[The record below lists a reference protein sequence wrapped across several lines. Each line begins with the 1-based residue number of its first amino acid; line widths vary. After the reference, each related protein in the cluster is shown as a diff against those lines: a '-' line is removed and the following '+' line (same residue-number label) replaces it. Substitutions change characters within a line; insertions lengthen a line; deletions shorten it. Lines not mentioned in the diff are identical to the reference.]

1 MTLEARSPA
10 PPTDRTDRPGGPHTY
25 VLDTSVLLATGAD
38 ALTAFEEHDVVLP
51 VVVLNELEA
60 KRHHPELGHA
70 ARQALRALEDLRLRH
85 GSLTEPLPA
94 GGHGGTVRVEL
105 NHQDDASLPAG
116 LRGGTNDHRI
126 LSVARNLAD
135 EGRGVTLV
143 TKDLPLRLRAS
154 IAGITAEEFRNEQ
167 HEAAPWSGLVRL
179 EVDTSV
185 IDALY
190 ADGELEYTD
199 LPAGVDP
206 PVNAGVVMAAGSQ
219 SALARMHADKV
230 LRPLARD
237 DQHLFG
243 VTGRSA
249 EQKVALSLLA
259 DPEIGIVSLGG
270 NAGTGKSVLALAA
283 GLDAVMHRRTHRRVI
298 VFRPLYAVGGQDL
311 GYLPGNEHEKMLPW
325 TSAVTDALE
334 AISDRDLVRDVTA
347 RGLLEVLP
355 LTHIRGRSLTDTFVI
370 IDEAQNLERTV
381 LLTALSR
388 LGQRSK
394 AVLTHDVAQRDNLR
408 VGQHDGINSV
418 VASLRGHPLF
428 AHVTLTKS
436 ERSAVSAL
444 IGDLL
449 DGRAP

>member
-1 MTLEARSPA
+1 MA
-10 PPTDRTDRPGGPHTY
+10 
-25 VLDTSVLLATGAD
+25 
-38 ALTAFEEHDVVLP
+38 
-51 VVVLNELEA
+51 
-60 KRHHPELGHA
+60 
-70 ARQALRALEDLRLRH
+70 H
-85 GSLTEPLPA
+85 GSLTDPLPTP
-94 GGHGGTVRVEL
+94 GQRGTVRVEL
-105 NHQDDASLPAG
+105 NHQDTSGLAPA
-116 LRGGTNDHRI
+116 LRGDSNDHRI
-126 LSVARNLAD
+126 LAVAKNLSD
-135 EGRGVTLV
+135 EGCRVTLV

-154 IAGITAEEFRNEQ
+154 IAGVAAEEFRNEQ
-167 HEAAPWSGLVRL
+167 HESKPFSGVIRL
-179 EVDTSV
+179 EVDGEV

-190 ADGELEYTD
+190 ADGELEYPQ
-199 LPAGVDP
+199 LPGNVDVP
-206 PVNAGVVMAAGSQ
+206 INAGVVMTAGSQ

-230 LRPLARD
+230 LRPLGRD
-237 DQHLFG
+237 DHHLFG
-243 VTGRSA
+243 ISGRSA
-249 EQKVALSLLA
+249 EQKIAMALLA

-283 GLDAVMHRRTHRRVI
+283 GLDAVLNRRTHRRVI

-311 GYLPGNEHEKMLPW
+311 GYLPGSGQEKMLPW

-334 AISDRDLVRDVTA
+334 TMSDRNLVRDVVS

-355 LTHIRGRSLTDTFVI
+355 LTHIRGRSLSDTFVV

-418 VASLRGHPLF
+418 VGSLRGHPLF
-428 AHVTLTKS
+428 AHVTLAKS

-449 DGRAP
+449 DGRMH